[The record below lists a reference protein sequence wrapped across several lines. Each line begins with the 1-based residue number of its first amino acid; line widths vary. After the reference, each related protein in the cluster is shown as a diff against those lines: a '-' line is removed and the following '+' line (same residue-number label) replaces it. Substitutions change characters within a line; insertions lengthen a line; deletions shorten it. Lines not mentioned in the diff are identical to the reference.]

1 MKRSELKQILKPLI
15 KECVKEAILEEG
27 ILSGIISE
35 VARGVGGVRIEQ
47 PPQQSEADPLQERM
61 KRNAFNNGQ
70 EKKLREHKT
79 KLMAAIGENSYNG
92 ANLFEGTTPTS
103 AQLTPSQ
110 QAAPMAG
117 TPPDDSGVNISSLFE
132 SVGRN
137 WNAHMSGIKREK

>member
-15 KECVKEAILEEG
+15 KECVREAILEEG

-35 VARGVGGVRIEQ
+35 VARGVGGVRVEQ
-47 PPQQSEADPLQERM
+47 TAPQSEVDPLQERM

-79 KLMAAIGENSYNG
+79 KLMAAIGESSYNG
-92 ANLFEGTTPTS
+92 ANLFEGTTPTA

-110 QAAPMAG
+110 QATPMAG
-117 TPPDDSGVNISSLFE
+117 TAPNDSGVNINSLFE